1 ESCPRGAGSRAW
13 AAGGR
18 GASGHPRSRPS
29 CHHRSGPCVPCS
41 PWSPSCRGPSPDRVP
56 HACAASSRRA
66 PAPTRQVSWSTL
78 TMCCTAKTMP
88 RIVSVSSCTTVWL
101 MRRRPRA
108 FTVASCL
115 GLSPMIDL
123 VRVSLSFLLDTAG
136 VLREVPVTAPARRVQ
151 ILKPLDPAQGVHGGL
166 EHVVGIVGAEG
177 LGQDVLDSGR
187 LQDGTHGAPGN

>member
-1 ESCPRGAGSRAW
+1 
-13 AAGGR
+13 
-18 GASGHPRSRPS
+18 
-29 CHHRSGPCVPCS
+29 
-41 PWSPSCRGPSPDRVP
+41 
-56 HACAASSRRA
+56 
-66 PAPTRQVSWSTL
+66 
-78 TMCCTAKTMP
+78 MCCTAKTMP

-177 LGQDVLDSGR
+177 LGQDVLASGR
-187 LQDGTHGAPGN
+187 LQDGTHGAPGNDSRAGHGRLEEDPAGAEVTGDLAGNRRLLERHEDQVLLGVLDGLA